1 MTIYNL
7 WLFDERGTCLYY
19 REWNRRKN
27 TNMGRDE
34 EAKLLYGMLFSTR
47 SFVNK
52 LSPADMK
59 EGFLSYRTSS
69 YRLNYFE
76 TPSSLKFI
84 MNTDVGCT
92 HAVVRELLK
101 AVYGQ
106 VYVEFAL
113 KNPMYVPGEAIA
125 SELFTSKLDQVRFAR
140 NTGCGWWSDTWMG

>member
-27 TNMGRDE
+27 TNMGKDE

-59 EGFLSYRTSS
+59 EGFLSYREEIQLEKHSNS
-69 YRLNYFE
+69 FLFLRHGYI
-76 TPSSLKFI
+76 SLEYSI
-84 MNTDVGCT
+84 
-92 HAVVRELLK
+92 
-101 AVYGQ
+101 
-106 VYVEFAL
+106 
-113 KNPMYVPGEAIA
+113 
-125 SELFTSKLDQVRFAR
+125 
-140 NTGCGWWSDTWMG
+140 

>member
-27 TNMGRDE
+27 TNMGKDE

-59 EGFLSYRTSS
+59 EGFLSYRE
-69 YRLNYFE
+69 E
-76 TPSSLKFI
+76 TQLEKHIHIPF
-84 MNTDVGCT
+84 C
-92 HAVVRELLK
+92 
-101 AVYGQ
+101 
-106 VYVEFAL
+106 F
-113 KNPMYVPGEAIA
+113 
-125 SELFTSKLDQVRFAR
+125 
-140 NTGCGWWSDTWMG
+140 